1 LFDSISLVVPC
12 RLIHA
17 MLELETGFAKG
28 FLSGPE
34 SEVER
39 CPWDRGNPLIPAFSN
54 GGKRGTVQF
63 HIKCKAGASRRL
75 LPLAQ
80 GRTAE
85 PSPTDS
91 SPPIIHRKVGDGRVF
106 GSADCGDDGAG
117 TEALGRVTQPA
128 FLANPA
134 LGMAHRA
141 LGMLFE
147 FRVQLV
153 ERLLH
158 LRLA

>member
-1 LFDSISLVVPC
+1 
-12 RLIHA
+12 
-17 MLELETGFAKG
+17 
-28 FLSGPE
+28 
-34 SEVER
+34 
-39 CPWDRGNPLIPAFSN
+39 
-54 GGKRGTVQF
+54 
-63 HIKCKAGASRRL
+63 
-75 LPLAQ
+75 LAQ

-85 PSPTDS
+85 PSLTDS
-91 SPPIIHRKVGDGRVF
+91 SPPILHRKVGDGRVF
-106 GSADCGDDGAG
+106 GSADCDDDGAG

-128 FLANPA
+128 FLAHPA
-134 LGMAHRA
+134 LGTDYGA